1 MAVEGFGRNGVTVS
15 PLSSQQRQEAHDVQ
29 PRRPAETPPQRVDA
43 RSDAPSD
50 LVAARVGISDRHRQA
65 LERRLLEA
73 DRHALSHSPGW
84 AAQRVEEAAREVERA
99 ADPAYMPDDARSDS
113 TSSPRGLPP
122 YAVFAFAF
130 ASPVDIAARAANE
143 LERQAGFLSDPRQ
156 VDALLK
162 LVGPTLDVLASRL
175 GGGDSSH
182 ASYMVGALTRVAEK
196 AGDEG
201 AALLARTAARQFS
214 GESSVVLVRYV
225 EEVVKDGGGVR
236 FAAALVE
243 ELVAASKH
251 YAAREVAR
259 AIASGVA
266 YVREQFDKAHDK
278 VEELN
283 KQLAHNIYASSQL
296 LTPDEVAQASRA
308 FYDKHADA
316 YVRLEE
322 AGRLLSTTLQEATYL
337 RDAARTVEG
346 AGTGES
352 CGLAEE
358 AEAVL
363 WRVVNASQTEAG
375 REAIAKAL
383 EERADGR
390 ETFLDSLSDLVA
402 DSPDLEENVAIAVLR
417 SVGEAAVAGAR
428 SGRAD
433 KLLKG
438 FERSAELFGASPG
451 QMKAIVHDLKEL
463 SHAGSTREVESLTRQ
478 INGELNDIPAFDVR
492 TRAGKAFRG
501 LAFAFAGLNVS
512 DGLSDWD
519 RLNGWQRAQVIL
531 NGLEGGA
538 MVVEFAAGTLG
549 KTSAM
554 RLAGKAAN
562 LAGLV
567 SAGFDI
573 VIGVDKLADGKHLEG
588 GASLT
593 TGAGGVLLS
602 VGLMSNSVPV
612 AGTVIGGL
620 LLAAGFGLS
629 LYAGARE
636 SNKNERPLEDFL
648 RDAGLSPK
656 LAEEL
661 SNHDGR
667 GRPVVPVLAELA
679 KHLGVE
685 PRELILSLDTLDER
699 DIHDIVEAAHGVDPN
714 DEGVYPQTGG
724 DVARIGDATP
734 GQLASHTPEARP
746 HSVEGL
752 ALYLERM
759 NLLPRLP

>member
-1 MAVEGFGRNGVTVS
+1 MAVEGFGRNGVHVS
-15 PLSSQQRQEAHDVQ
+15 PPSSQQPEAHDVR
-29 PRRPAETPPQRVDA
+29 PRRPAETTPPQRIDA
-43 RSDAPSD
+43 RREAPSD
-50 LVAARVGISDRHRQA
+50 LVAARVGMSDRHRHA
-65 LERRLLEA
+65 LDRRLLEA
-73 DRHALSHSPGW
+73 DPHALSHSPGW

-113 TSSPRGLPP
+113 MSSPRGLSA
-122 YAVFAFAF
+122 YAVFTF
-130 ASPVDIAARAANE
+130 ASPVDIAARSANE
-143 LERQAGFLSDPRQ
+143 LVRQAGFLSDPRQ

-175 GGGDSSH
+175 GGGDSSR

-214 GESSVVLVRYV
+214 DESPVVLARHV
-225 EEVVKDGGGVR
+225 EEAVKEGGGVR

-243 ELVAASKH
+243 ELAAAGKH
-251 YAAREVAR
+251 SAAREVAR
-259 AIASGVA
+259 ATASGVA

-283 KQLAHNIYASSQL
+283 KQLAHNIYASGQL
-296 LTPDEVAQASRA
+296 LTPAEVTQASKA

-322 AGRLLSTTLQEATYL
+322 AGRLLSTTLQEANDL
-337 RDAARTVEG
+337 CDAARTLEG

-363 WRVVNASQTEAG
+363 WRVVEVSQTEAG

-383 EERADGR
+383 EEKADGR
-390 ETFLDSLSDLVA
+390 QTFLDTLIGLGA
-402 DSPDLEENVAIAVLR
+402 DSPDVVENVAIAVLR
-417 SVGEAAVAGAR
+417 SAGEAAVAGAR
-428 SGRAD
+428 GGRAD
-433 KLLKG
+433 KLLEG
-438 FERSAELFGASPG
+438 LERSEKLFGVSPG
-451 QMKAIVHDLKEL
+451 QMKVIVHDLKEL
-463 SHAGSTREVESLTRQ
+463 SHAGSTREVEWLTGQ
-478 INGELNDIPAFDVR
+478 INGKLNDIPAFDVR
-492 TRAGKAFRG
+492 TNAGKSFRG
-501 LAFAFAGLNVS
+501 LAFVLAGLNV
-512 DGLSDWD
+512 GNGVSDWD
-519 RLNGWQRAQVIL
+519 RLDGWQRAQVLL

-538 MVVEFAAGTLG
+538 MIVEFAAGTLG

-554 RLAGKAAN
+554 RLVGKMGN

-636 SNKNERPLEDFL
+636 SNENERPLEDFL

-661 SNHDGR
+661 SNHDAK
-667 GRPVVPVLAELA
+667 GRPVIPVLAELA

-685 PRELILSLDTLDER
+685 PRELILSLDKLDES
-699 DIHDIVEAAHGVDPN
+699 DIHEIVGAAHGVEPN
-714 DEGVYPQTGG
+714 DKGVYPQTGD
-724 DVARIGDATP
+724 DVAHIVDAAP
-734 GQLASHTPEARP
+734 GQLRAHAPEARP